1 MLVATQALFLSS
13 VPAALVGVAW
23 AAYKA
28 SLASSLRLRRRGGA
42 RARCCRFRFLCGVA
56 LAARAAAA
64 MGIGCSFAVPC
75 KAGGWP
81 ECRLCDSLCLPPAA
95 RVHSQAKK
103 GLLSTALVVKAVE
116 LAKLFP
122 QAPAGQPS
130 PA

>member
-1 MLVATQALFLSS
+1 M
-13 VPAALVGVAW
+13 
-23 AAYKA
+23 
-28 SLASSLRLRRRGGA
+28 
-42 RARCCRFRFLCGVA
+42 
-56 LAARAAAA
+56 AARAAAA

-130 PA
+130 PANGMGRRVCPEAVCCNNQTNEMNL